1 MPGWDEQSAT
11 QGVKAE
17 SSSGLVFDAHREKK
31 KKSVQALRA
40 LNSLKSGSKQRDG

>member
-31 KKSVQALRA
+31 KSVQALRA

>member
-17 SSSGLVFDAHREKK
+17 SSSGLVFDAHLE

-40 LNSLKSGSKQRDG
+40 LNSLKSGGKQRDG